1 MVYFKFQKAKKPMR
15 IYIYKLYFFRAIR
28 FSYYLCWNYASQ
40 KNAKLCQLKD
50 PLFGLAVLVGG
61 IASPSLYVVMLAGD
75 GITLAARV

>member
-1 MVYFKFQKAKKPMR
+1 MPSAPGPRHTVTITEKSSSSSNSFHLLFM
-15 IYIYKLYFFRAIR
+15 LE
-28 FSYYLCWNYASQ
+28 LCLS

-50 PLFGLAVLVGG
+50 PLFFGLAVLVGG

>member
-1 MVYFKFQKAKKPMR
+1 M
-15 IYIYKLYFFRAIR
+15 LE
-28 FSYYLCWNYASQ
+28 LCLS

-75 GITLAARV
+75 GITLATRVLPLLNLSFLMSPMRHTLAMIVLP

>member
-1 MVYFKFQKAKKPMR
+1 M
-15 IYIYKLYFFRAIR
+15 LE
-28 FSYYLCWNYASQ
+28 LCLS

-61 IASPSLYVVMLAGD
+61 IASQSLYVVMLAGD

>member
-1 MVYFKFQKAKKPMR
+1 MFSSNSFQLLFK
-15 IYIYKLYFFRAIR
+15 LE
-28 FSYYLCWNYASQ
+28 LCLS

-75 GITLAARV
+75 GITLAARL